1 MKDLTMLYIGT
12 FGMVTMSTAIVLFVV
27 WASSA
32 LKKQRQQL
40 EVRDKHYLA
49 RIEVVENLV
58 KNEFKIIIE
67 HIKKIST

>member
-12 FGMVTMSTAIVLFVV
+12 FGMVTMSTAIVLFVL

-67 HIKKIST
+67 HIKKITT

>member
-1 MKDLTMLYIGT
+1 MTDYSFLYFGT
-12 FGMVTMSTAIVLFVV
+12 LGMTAMALAIVFFVV
-27 WASSA
+27 WASGA
-32 LKKQRQQL
+32 LKKQRQYL
-40 EVRDKHYLA
+40 EQRDKHYLQ